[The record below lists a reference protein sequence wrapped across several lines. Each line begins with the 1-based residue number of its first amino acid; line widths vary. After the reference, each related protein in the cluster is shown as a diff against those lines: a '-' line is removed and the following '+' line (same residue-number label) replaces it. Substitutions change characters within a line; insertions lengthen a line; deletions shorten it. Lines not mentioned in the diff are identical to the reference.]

1 MNDSMNIFRVLSKDD
16 KELIHSAF
24 ISFLL
29 SQYSVVRQEILGSEF
44 GEINYP
50 ELEVAYSYK
59 TEFKDGDEIKYKKKR
74 IRFDIQIKSLDNSKL
89 CVIENKFKCL
99 PTKNQ
104 LDEYS
109 GFISNHFDKI
119 EVKKI
124 LISFS
129 DCTKNILPEDWI
141 QLTYSDIYRIINK
154 IDDYGSLKNKI
165 FIEEYL
171 SFLSEYLKEY
181 ETYQNVKLRE
191 LFENPTNGENRFWLR
206 LILSELLVKL
216 HAYQDKFD
224 FFYIDLGGS
233 NVPLINLHSN
243 FIWRKEN
250 HEFVIQFQ
258 GSDIKFYSHFW
269 NGIDGKQLVVETIQS
284 LKNNNLETKE
294 SGIFKRLNNKL
305 EKSMFVYKEDILKEI
320 PEKDFNLSTI
330 EKYIIHFFERF
341 ERTTNR

>member
-1 MNDSMNIFRVLSKDD
+1 MNDSINIFRVLSKDD

-44 GEINYP
+44 GEIDYP
-50 ELEVAYSYK
+50 KLEVPYSY
-59 TEFKDGDEIKYKKKR
+59 TYEIKDGNEIKHKKKR
-74 IRFDIQIKSLDNSKL
+74 IRFDIQINNVKNSKL

-99 PTKNQ
+99 PTRNQ
-104 LDEYS
+104 LNEYS
-109 GFISNHFDKI
+109 NFISTHFDK

-129 DCTKNILPEDWI
+129 DCTKNILPKDWI
-141 QLTYSDIYRIINK
+141 QFTYSDIYRIISK
-154 IDDYGSLKNKI
+154 IEDFGSAKNKV

-171 SFLSEYLKEY
+171 SFLNEYLEEY
-181 ETYQNVKLRE
+181 KTYQNGKLRN
-191 LFENPTNGENRFWLR
+191 LFKNPTEGDNRFWLR
-206 LILSELLVKL
+206 LILSELLVNL
-216 HAYQDKFD
+216 HTHKNKFD

-243 FIWRKEN
+243 YIWRKEN

-269 NGIDGKQLVVETIQS
+269 NGTNGKQLVAETIQS
-284 LKNNNLETKE
+284 LKDNKLETKN
-294 SGIFKRLNNKL
+294 SGIFKKQNKKV

-330 EKYIIHFFERF
+330 ENYIIDFFERF
-341 ERTTNR
+341 HKTTNR

>member
-1 MNDSMNIFRVLSKDD
+1 MNDSINIFRVLSKDD

-44 GEINYP
+44 GEISYP
-50 ELEVAYSYK
+50 ELEVPYSYK
-59 TEFKDGDEIKYKKKR
+59 IESKDGEETKSKKKR
-74 IRFDIQIKSLDNSKL
+74 IRFDIQIKNQDNTKL

-99 PTKNQ
+99 PTQNQ
-104 LDEYS
+104 LAEYS
-109 GFISNHFDKI
+109 DFISTNFDNV

-129 DCTKNILPEDWI
+129 DCTKNILPADWI
-141 QLTYSDIYRIINK
+141 QLTYTDIYRIINK
-154 IDDYGSLKNKI
+154 IDDYGSEKNKI

-171 SFLSEYLKEY
+171 SFLNEYLEEY
-181 ETYQNVKLRE
+181 KTYQNGNLRE
-191 LFENPTNGENRFWLR
+191 LFKNPTSGENRFWLR

-216 HAYQDKFD
+216 HSYENKFD

-243 FIWRKEN
+243 FIWRKES

-269 NGIDGKQLVVETIQS
+269 NGIDGKQLVTETIQS
-284 LKNNNLETKE
+284 LKNNNLETKK
-294 SGIFKRLNNKL
+294 SGIFKKQNKKP

-330 EKYIIHFFERF
+330 EKYIIDFFERF
-341 ERTTNR
+341 EKTTNR